1 MLLDSVSMT
10 EALIIVNYRA
20 FFHLVQPTVE
30 DKLIVDVGERL
41 VLEEELLMVC
51 DNGAQIFGGSKSWS

>member
-1 MLLDSVSMT
+1 MLVDSASMT

-41 VLEEELLMVC
+41 VLEEKLLMVC
-51 DNGAQIFGGSKSWS
+51 DNGA